1 MNVSQLL
8 PAPALAVHVQ
18 MYWAMETVNQVP
30 VVERVLPSGTVELV
44 FDLDAPSQMPVV
56 CGPHDAAFEMRRAR
70 RDSFVGVHF
79 KPGGAA
85 SLLGVPASELANA
98 RVDLDALWGR
108 AAREL
113 GARLVEAPTARARL
127 QLLERALLARLHRR
141 PDAHPGVA
149 YALSELAHVP
159 APRSI
164 GEIAARAGLSA
175 RRFIALFDAQVG
187 LTPKRFARVRRF
199 QKLVQL
205 AHPRPAP
212 AWAQLAL
219 DCGYFDQ
226 AHLSRDFGEFAGLAP
241 GAYARLRSHD
251 PNHVAIPISA

>member
-1 MNVSQLL
+1 MKSLQLL
-8 PAPALAVHVQ
+8 PSPALADHVEI
-18 MYWAMETVNQVP
+18 YWAMETVNQGP
-30 VVERVLPSGTVELV
+30 GRERVLPSGTTELV
-44 FDLDAPSQMPVV
+44 FDLDGPSLVPVV

-85 SLLGVPASELANA
+85 SLLGVPASELANL
-98 RVDLDALWGR
+98 RIGLDALWGR

-113 GARLVEAPTARARL
+113 GARLVEAPTASVRL
-127 QLLERALLARLHRR
+127 QLLERALLARLERR
-141 PDAHPGVA
+141 VDAHPGVA
-149 YALSELAHVP
+149 YALDELAHVP

-187 LTPKRFARVRRF
+187 LTPKLFARVRRF
-199 QKLVQL
+199 QKLLHL

-251 PNHVAIPISA
+251 PNHVALPIPA

>member
-1 MNVSQLL
+1 MKALQLL
-8 PAPALAVHVQ
+8 PSPALADHVELF
-18 MYWAMETVNQVP
+18 WAMETLSP
-30 VVERVLPSGTVELV
+30 AAGLERVLPSGTVELV
-44 FDLDAPSQMPVV
+44 FDLDDPSRAPVI
-56 CGPHDAAFEMRRAR
+56 CGPHDAAFVMRRAR

-98 RVDLDALWGR
+98 RIGLDLIWGC

-113 GARLVEAPTARARL
+113 GARLVEAPTASVRL
-127 QLLERALLARLHRR
+127 RLLEASLLARLDRR
-141 PDAHPGVA
+141 VATHPGVA
-149 YALSELAHVP
+149 YALGELADVP

-164 GEIAARAGLSA
+164 GEIAACAGLSA

-187 LTPKRFARVRRF
+187 LTPKLFARVRRF
-199 QKLVQL
+199 QRLLQL
-205 AHPRPAP
+205 AHPQPAP
-212 AWAQLAL
+212 AWTQLAL

-226 AHLSRDFGEFAGLAP
+226 AHLSRDFGEFAGLSP

-251 PNHVAIPISA
+251 PNHVPIPVPA